1 MLTREQNDAIFGPS
15 IHVFRISAIRG
26 RSSLINRQV
35 GSFSSPP
42 VVPLG
47 KESLGY
53 LRVAV
58 YSGIRES
65 ILTENDPILGCT
77 ILS

>member
-1 MLTREQNDAIFGPS
+1 MPASEMSFGNS
-15 IHVFRISAIRG
+15 IMRRRFISAIRG

-35 GSFSSPP
+35 GSFLSPP

-65 ILTENDPILGCT
+65 ILTENDPILGCA